1 MKQVV
6 ATRDDIA
13 FYIKLFP
20 LTSIHPEAY
29 AKSAAVLCEE
39 DNDKALKLL
48 EDAFNNITI
57 PAPKCETSAVDE
69 SIRMGRALGVSSTPT
84 IVFQNGRIV
93 SGAIKA
99 DELAGRAT
107 EK

>member
-6 ATRDDIA
+6 ATRDDIV
-13 FYIKLFP
+13 FYIKMFP

-29 AKSAAVLCEE
+29 AKSAAVLCEK

-48 EDAFNNITI
+48 EDAFANITI

-69 SIRMGRALGVSSTPT
+69 SIRMGRSLGVSSTPT
-84 IVFQNGRIV
+84 IVFGNGRIV

-99 DELAGRAT
+99 NELAERAT